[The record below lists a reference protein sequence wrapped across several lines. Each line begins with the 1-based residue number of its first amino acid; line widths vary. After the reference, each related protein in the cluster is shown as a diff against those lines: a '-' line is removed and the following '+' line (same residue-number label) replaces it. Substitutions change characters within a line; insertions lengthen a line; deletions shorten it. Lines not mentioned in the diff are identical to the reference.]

1 MDPAS
6 SVVDPV
12 GESWECA
19 GLYCCDGSVLPTPSG
34 VNPMVTIEAVAYML
48 AGGIAARAA
57 AAKAA
62 AGKAGGRR
70 AGGGGLEYEPPS
82 E

>member
-1 MDPAS
+1 
-6 SVVDPV
+6 
-12 GESWECA
+12 
-19 GLYCCDGSVLPTPSG
+19 
-34 VNPMVTIEAVAYML
+34 MVTIEAVAYML